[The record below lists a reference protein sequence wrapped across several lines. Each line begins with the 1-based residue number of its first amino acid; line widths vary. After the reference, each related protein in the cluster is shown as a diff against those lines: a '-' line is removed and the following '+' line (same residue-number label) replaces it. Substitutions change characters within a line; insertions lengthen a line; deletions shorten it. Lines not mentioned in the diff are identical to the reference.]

1 VFSACIDIFHTGS
14 TNFFILI
21 NSLPRQRYLISSTVL
36 MRRELIICKESSS
49 RCCLVEWKVT
59 LVYKVVLHAESIV
72 FFLQLADADHYDA
85 DGIRHRR
92 DEVLERWRK
101 LKEALLANRERL
113 GEAQSL
119 QQFSRDVD
127 EMEIWI
133 TEKLQTATDESYKDP
148 SNIQVSR
155 LRFIHCSIK

>member
-1 VFSACIDIFHTGS
+1 
-14 TNFFILI
+14 
-21 NSLPRQRYLISSTVL
+21 
-36 MRRELIICKESSS
+36 M
-49 RCCLVEWKVT
+49 LV
-59 LVYKVVLHAESIV
+59 
-72 FFLQLADADHYDA
+72 LQLADQGHYDA

-148 SNIQVSR
+148 SNIQVTMPCLLCGTHQWYRS
-155 LRFIHCSIK
+155 CTD

>member
-1 VFSACIDIFHTGS
+1 
-14 TNFFILI
+14 
-21 NSLPRQRYLISSTVL
+21 
-36 MRRELIICKESSS
+36 M
-49 RCCLVEWKVT
+49 
-59 LVYKVVLHAESIV
+59 
-72 FFLQLADADHYDA
+72 ADDDHYDA

-148 SNIQVSR
+148 SNIQVRAAECWFLCVHFETYFANTCGDRWHSQM
-155 LRFIHCSIK
+155 LPWLLIL

>member
-1 VFSACIDIFHTGS
+1 
-14 TNFFILI
+14 
-21 NSLPRQRYLISSTVL
+21 
-36 MRRELIICKESSS
+36 M
-49 RCCLVEWKVT
+49 
-59 LVYKVVLHAESIV
+59 
-72 FFLQLADADHYDA
+72 ADDGHYDA

-133 TEKLQTATDESYKDP
+133 TERLQTATDESYKDP
-148 SNIQVSR
+148 SNIQVRDCVNLNYLNSPTE
-155 LRFIHCSIK
+155 

>member
-1 VFSACIDIFHTGS
+1 
-14 TNFFILI
+14 LI
-21 NSLPRQRYLISSTVL
+21 
-36 MRRELIICKESSS
+36 
-49 RCCLVEWKVT
+49 
-59 LVYKVVLHAESIV
+59 LVYEEMLCIQFGVVFV
-72 FFLQLADADHYDA
+72 LQLADDDHYDA

-92 DEVLERWRK
+92 DDVLERWRK

-148 SNIQVSR
+148 SNIQVR
-155 LRFIHCSIK
+155 A

>member
-1 VFSACIDIFHTGS
+1 M
-14 TNFFILI
+14 
-21 NSLPRQRYLISSTVL
+21 L
-36 MRRELIICKESSS
+36 M
-49 RCCLVEWKVT
+49 
-59 LVYKVVLHAESIV
+59 
-72 FFLQLADADHYDA
+72 LQLVDDDHYDA
-85 DGIRHRR
+85 NGIRRRR

-148 SNIQVSR
+148 SNIQVCLDYLVLFLFCKEIWTYAGSE
-155 LRFIHCSIK
+155 L